1 MNRIVLLVAVLACLF
16 AGCSFQAG
24 ARGELYYP
32 KENQGNVW
40 KSRAE
45 FHRKPKPARES
56 SWTDSNMPKHW
67 R

>member
-1 MNRIVLLVAVLACLF
+1 MKNLVSLVVIVAACLF
-16 AGCSFQAG
+16 AGCSGRIIAE
-24 ARGELYYP
+24 GEVFYP

-45 FHRKPKPARES
+45 FHRKTSQTRE
-56 SWTDSNMPKHW
+56 NMGPFYQGG